1 MIPDSLTPPGRRIRT
16 ERLIAGGRVALA
28 AFSVLALA
36 LDPSEPAAR
45 AGSAGAVVAAYLA
58 YALLVLSASWLAG
71 VALVRVRVA
80 IHAVDLAVACLL
92 MALTEGSDSPFFVYF
107 VVALVAAALR
117 WPWPGILWT
126 AAVALASLLGFG
138 LYAAALPAAPSFE
151 LDRLILRSGYL
162 AVLAVLLGSL
172 GPHELEQL
180 ALARQAHEAAVAEE
194 RVRLARDLHD
204 GVIQSLGGAALRLEA
219 ARRLLARDPAAA
231 DELLVETQDLLASE
245 QQDLRSFIRAPALR
259 GPEARSS
266 VQELEARL
274 EELRRRIEQY
284 WGLAVN
290 LAVDLE
296 EAAISPSLAHEI
308 DRIVHEA
315 LVNAARHGR
324 ASAAEVAVGLDGTGI
339 AIAVADDGHGF
350 GFRGD
355 YDFAALKA
363 RKIGPVTLKQ
373 RIAAAGGSLRINSSE
388 AGARLDIHLPLQ

>member
-1 MIPDSLTPPGRRIRT
+1 MSGVISDARRIRT

-28 AFSVLALA
+28 AFSVLALT
-36 LDPSEPAAR
+36 LDPSAPAAR
-45 AGSAGAVVAAYLA
+45 AGSARGVVAAYLG
-58 YALLVLSASWLAG
+58 YALLALSAARLAG
-71 VALVRVRVA
+71 VALVRLRVA
-80 IHAVDLAVACLL
+80 IHAVDLAAACLL
-92 MALTEGSDSPFFVYF
+92 TGLTEGSDSPFFVFF
-107 VVALVAAALR
+107 VVAMVAAALR
-117 WPWPGILWT
+117 WRWPGILWT
-126 AAVALASLLGFG
+126 AAVALACLLGFG
-138 LYAAALPAAPSFE
+138 LYAAAVPAAPSFE
-151 LDRLILRSGYL
+151 LDRLILRCGCL
-162 AVLAVLLGSL
+162 AVVAVLLGAL
-172 GPHELEQL
+172 GPHAPEQL
-180 ALARQAHEAAVAEE
+180 VLARQSHEVAVSEE
-194 RVRLARDLHD
+194 RIRLARDLHD

-259 GPEARSS
+259 G
-266 VQELEARL
+266 LEARAPEQEL
-274 EELRRRIEQY
+274 GARLDELRRRIEQY

-315 LVNAARHGR
+315 LVNAARHGQ

-339 AIAVADDGHGF
+339 RIAVADDGHGF
-350 GFRGD
+350 SFRGD

-373 RIAAAGGSLRINSSE
+373 RIAAAGGSLRITSSE